1 MVGTVEL
8 DRVVPDSIEI
18 ESDLVLVGVFPLVGS
33 SLGLGSGSL
42 ELVLERGEIHRVL
55 HYLEVVRDSERDG
68 IDGREEG
75 EGFAHLLER
84 TNG

>member
-18 ESDLVLVGVFPLVGS
+18 ESDLVLVGVLPLVGS

-55 HYLEVVRDSERDG
+55 HDLEVVRDSERDG